1 MAMRFKRL
9 SLAFV
14 ALVAFLAGCPGATAP
29 GACPGWIQRAIEVDV
44 TDSRTG
50 LPVAAGT
57 TGTLRDGAYVEA
69 LRVVGWRG
77 LSPNDT
83 ATTLGGAEGRR
94 GTYAVR
100 VERPGYVAWERS
112 SIVARVG
119 ACGVE
124 TVRLGAALTPQS

>member
-50 LPVAAGT
+50 
-57 TGTLRDGAYVEA
+57 
-69 LRVVGWRG
+69 
-77 LSPNDT
+77 
-83 ATTLGGAEGRR
+83 
-94 GTYAVR
+94 R